1 MLEDSIKYQL
11 RGDDWLKRV
20 GIGGVVAL
28 LSIFLVP
35 AFTLQG
41 YMLEVMRRVLRGETD
56 DPPEWGEL
64 DLVDTTV
71 DGLRH
76 FVVVVPYTLGAFLV
90 AAIPAGAVAV
100 IGALTGSNG
109 LFLLAVLVGV
119 LFYVVAIIAIAV
131 LVPIATAN
139 FVRKDSV
146 AAGFDLSV
154 VRTLATN
161 RTMLTA
167 VLLGFAVNIIA
178 SAVGSLLGF
187 TIVGLLAVP
196 WVQFFF
202 QSAVFYVWG
211 NGFADAY
218 EEAYGEPPL
227 SGETGSVSDGT
238 GAPAGGTV

>member
-146 AAGFDLSV
+146 TAGFDLSV

-227 SGETGSVSDGT
+227 SGETSSVSDGT